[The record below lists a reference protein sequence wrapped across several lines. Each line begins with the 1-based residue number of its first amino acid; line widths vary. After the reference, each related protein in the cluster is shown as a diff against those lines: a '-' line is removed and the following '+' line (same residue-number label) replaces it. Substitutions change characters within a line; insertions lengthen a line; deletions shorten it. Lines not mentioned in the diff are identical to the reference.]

1 MHSLYLHKKARQ
13 QHQQPS
19 ALPEGRADVCNIPN
33 QSRSKQLVPAVHCGF
48 LGNWTWNKVMSGT
61 GFYQINLMKVHTWEK
76 NKPWRILLTVRAN
89 NIPLIY
95 FGNWRV
101 CCLLMISN
109 DIFPLKPSVQAGI
122 CRKYNC
128 ACYAL
133 FTQGHSYVLCRQMK
147 KKQTTSL
154 RRLHYECR
162 SHLVGFW
169 YLTLPIWAAWV
180 QQPGWHR
187 LSCFFCHRLPIWWWA
202 TWLGQGLQKY
212 LCTYPVCLDES
223 EISGREQYLQENET

>member
-19 ALPEGRADVCNIPN
+19 ALPEGRADVCNISN
-33 QSRSKQLVPAVHCGF
+33 QSRSRQLIPAVHCGF

-61 GFYQINLMKVHTWEK
+61 GFYQINLMMVHTWEK

-89 NIPLIY
+89 NIPPIY

-101 CCLLMISN
+101 CCLLMISD

-147 KKQTTSL
+147 KKTD
-154 RRLHYECR
+154 RCPEE
-162 SHLVGFW
+162 
-169 YLTLPIWAAWV
+169 AALWV
-180 QQPGWHR
+180 QVPPCWFLVPRFTHMSSVSTAAR
-187 LSCFFCHRLPIWWWA
+187 LTKAKLLLLP
-202 TWLGQGLQKY
+202 
-212 LCTYPVCLDES
+212 
-223 EISGREQYLQENET
+223 